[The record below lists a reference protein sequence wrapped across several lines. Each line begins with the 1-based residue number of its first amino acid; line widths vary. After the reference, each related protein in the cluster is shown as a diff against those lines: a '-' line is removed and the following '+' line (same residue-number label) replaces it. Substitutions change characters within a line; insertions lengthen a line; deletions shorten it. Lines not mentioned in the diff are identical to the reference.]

1 MRNKERIKLEK
12 ERKEDMVK
20 AIMSYFKEER
30 GEEIGH
36 LAAGMILDFI
46 VEELAPEFYNQGV
59 QDSCAYMNERV
70 EDMQSLLL

>member
-36 LAAGMILDFI
+36 LAAGMILDLSSRNWPRSSTTRASRI
-46 VEELAPEFYNQGV
+46 PAPT
-59 QDSCAYMNERV
+59 
-70 EDMQSLLL
+70 